1 MQGIQ
6 SLGPGV
12 AEKMAAMGR
21 YDDDQIAHVAEGEVI
36 VPAPILKYY
45 PEIKEQVFSAIKQE
59 GLNPE
64 EFIVGGEMV
73 AINPRTGVQ
82 EFGWLSK
89 TFKKLKKIVKKA
101 APLLLAVALPM
112 AAPAIFGAGT
122 VASAALTGAAAGG
135 IGSLVQGNSLEDSL
149 KAAAVGATI
158 GGVTAG
164 VSGKPMTAAGKPAP
178 VATPSATGSTS
189 TASTAAGTSTAGKA
203 HADVIKAGMDGS
215 AASTTGGVQVADASS
230 VSGTMTNAAQPGSMT
245 DYRQMQTLGKI
256 APPAPANQVT
266 QQMIDSLPPQ
276 PAIPGTSSTAAATS
290 TSGGIADLGTTMA
303 DIPNSASLYPSPT
316 EVVLPGGGPRIGPTV
331 QAAKAGT
338 LVPPTPEPGFFQNV
352 ASEFKQNP
360 IGATTGTLSG
370 ASLLYGLAGGG
381 GEPQQEDTSVSRE
394 DMIQMMGGEDFQNY
408 QGRVA
413 SGIFYNPE
421 TQQFQDVP
429 YAANS
434 GIVTAAAGG
443 HINGPGTG
451 TSDSIPAYL
460 SDGEFV
466 MTADAVKGAGNGDRQ
481 KGAAAMY
488 AMMNKFEGQA

>member
-45 PEIKEQVFSAIKQE
+45 PEIKEQVFAAIKQE

-178 VATPSATGSTS
+178 VATPSAPGSAS
-189 TASTAAGTSTAGKA
+189 TASTTAGTSTAAAGKA

-230 VSGTMTNAAQPGSMT
+230 VSGTMTDAVQPGTMPS
-245 DYRQMQTLGKI
+245 Y
-256 APPAPANQVT
+256 APANQVT
-266 QQMIDSLPPQ
+266 QQT
-276 PAIPGTSSTAAATS
+276 IPGTSSTAAATS
-290 TSGGIADLGTTMA
+290 TSGGIADLGMTMS

-316 EVVLPGGGPRIGPTV
+316 EIVLPGGGPRIGPTV

-338 LVPPTPEPGFFQNV
+338 LVPPPPEPGFFQNV

-360 IGATTGTLSG
+360 IGSTTGTLSG
-370 ASLLYGLAGGG
+370 ASILYGLAGGG

-394 DMIQMMGGEDFQNY
+394 DMIQMMGGQEFQNY

>member
-1 MQGIQ
+1 VFDETLGTYVDAPALTPADIARIQ
-6 SLGPGV
+6 Q
-12 AEKMAAMGR
+12 
-21 YDDDQIAHVAEGEVI
+21 DQLAQA
-36 VPAPILKYY
+36 VPA
-45 PEIKEQVFSAIKQE
+45 S
-59 GLNPE
+59 
-64 EFIVGGEMV
+64 
-73 AINPRTGVQ
+73 
-82 EFGWLSK
+82 
-89 TFKKLKKIVKKA
+89 
-101 APLLLAVALPM
+101 
-112 AAPAIFGAGT
+112 
-122 VASAALTGAAAGG
+122 
-135 IGSLVQGNSLEDSL
+135 
-149 KAAAVGATI
+149 
-158 GGVTAG
+158 
-164 VSGKPMTAAGKPAP
+164 
-178 VATPSATGSTS
+178 
-189 TASTAAGTSTAGKA
+189 
-203 HADVIKAGMDGS
+203 
-215 AASTTGGVQVADASS
+215 
-230 VSGTMTNAAQPGSMT
+230 
-245 DYRQMQTLGKI
+245 
-256 APPAPANQVT
+256 QVT
-266 QQMIDSLPPQ
+266 QQT
-276 PAIPGTSSTAAATS
+276 IPGTSSTAAATS
-290 TSGGIADLGTTMA
+290 TSGGIADLGTTMS

-316 EVVLPGGGPRIGPTV
+316 EIVLPGGGPRIGPTV

-338 LVPPTPEPGFFQNV
+338 LVPPPPEPGFFQNI

-370 ASLLYGLAGGG
+370 ASILYGLAGGG

-394 DMIQMMGGEDFQNY
+394 DMIQMMGGEEFQNY